1 MFRVLPKID
10 VARSI
15 IMMNAVCTI
24 PALLKLFLSKTQTS
38 VLKRLIVFILV
49 RSEVLLL
56 IVPWRSID
64 ETAVEVLSPLIW
76 MTVHSVEA
84 HAFKF

>member
-1 MFRVLPKID
+1 MINWFLISMLIRGLITIIAGLLLIKRV
-10 VARSI
+10 
-15 IMMNAVCTI
+15 
-24 PALLKLFLSKTQTS
+24 
-38 VLKRLIVFILV
+38 IVFILV

-76 MTVHSVEA
+76 MAVHSVEA

>member
-1 MFRVLPKID
+1 MINWFLISMLIRGLIT
-10 VARSI
+10 I
-15 IMMNAVCTI
+15 IAGL
-24 PALLKLFLSKTQTS
+24 LLK
-38 VLKRLIVFILV
+38 KRLIVFILV

-84 HAFKF
+84 HALKF